1 MTKALTVA
9 KPAAPK
15 PRREIL
21 KLGAKPAAKAVTGP
35 VTKLEPAPP
44 PARLVPS
51 APRLFPLGKLMRAV
65 ENVRHTRIE
74 EGCEQLADDIEAHG
88 LLQSL
93 IGYEDSGRVEIV
105 GGGRRL
111 KSLRI
116 VKQRGL
122 IDDSFLVP
130 VLIRGIDEAV
140 ELSLAENLQQRTM
153 SPVDEFLAFAK
164 LMESGT
170 SSPADLAKRFGFSER
185 VVSQRLRLAKLAP
198 EILTALGER
207 EITLD
212 AAMAYATSQDRHLQL
227 DVFEVQTKRGRTAH
241 DPASI
246 KHSLRMKGL
255 DTADPLFRFVGA
267 DIYERYGG
275 TYEDD
280 LFNEPGKDLVL
291 AQPFVLETA
300 ANTMVDFQTAGL
312 LAELN
317 QDEAWAPTIVGYV
330 KVPTLRLHYA
340 GTSEKLRAP
349 AGFVLVERAEHRRLW
364 RAIRNSGLNVHVV
377 VGINADGRLIADPRY
392 VFVPVAQRTAIDK
405 PALVDVVADR
415 ERDAAAYREREI
427 IRWSRRLAVGPFAG
441 TPFEGRV
448 FWPEPNSDR
457 QIQATIAGVEG
468 FMLSAQIFVSADQV
482 PAHCKAAISHVDQL
496 IAARS
501 ETRP

>member
-1 MTKALTVA
+1 MTKASTVEKPSAPRARRNALTIGT
-9 KPAAPK
+9 KPA
-15 PRREIL
+15 L
-21 KLGAKPAAKAVTGP
+21 KAATATSALMRV
-35 VTKLEPAPP
+35 
-44 PARLVPS
+44 VPS
-51 APRLFPLGKLMRAV
+51 APQLFPLGQLMRAA

-74 EGCEQLADDIEAHG
+74 EGCEQLADDIQAHG

-93 IGYEDSGRVEIV
+93 IGYEDAGHVEIV

-185 VVSQRLRLAKLAP
+185 VVNQRLRLAKLAP
-198 EILTALGER
+198 EILKALGER

-212 AAMAYATSQDRHLQL
+212 AAMAYATSQDLYLQVE
-227 DVFEVQTKRGRTAH
+227 VFEVQAKRGRTAH

-246 KHSLRMKGL
+246 KHSLRIKGL

-267 DIYERYGG
+267 DIYARDGG

-280 LFNEPGKDLVL
+280 LFNEPSKDRVL
-291 AQPFVLETA
+291 ANPFVLETA
-300 ANTMVDFQTAGL
+300 ANTMVDFQTARL
-312 LAELN
+312 LEELK
-317 QDEAWAPTIVGYV
+317 QHEAWAPTIVGYV
-330 KVPTLRLHYA
+330 KVPTLRLHSF
-340 GTSEKLRAP
+340 GTVEKLRAP
-349 AGFVLVERAEHRRLW
+349 AGFVMIERADHAKLW
-364 RAIRNSGLNVHVV
+364 RTVRNNGFNVHVV
-377 VGINADGRLIADPRY
+377 VGINAEGQLIADPRY
-392 VFVPVAQRTAIDK
+392 AFVPTAQRTAIDK
-405 PALVDVVADR
+405 PALADVAVDR
-415 ERDAAAYREREI
+415 EREAAAYREREI
-427 IRWSRRLAVGPFAG
+427 IRWSRRLAVGPFTG

-448 FWPEPNSDR
+448 FWPEANSDR
-457 QIQATIAGVEG
+457 QYPATIAGVDG
-468 FMLSAQIFVSADQV
+468 FMLSAQVFVPADQIA
-482 PAHCKAAISHVDQL
+482 AHRKAAVLRVDQL
-496 IAARS
+496 IAERG
-501 ETRP
+501 TVQ